1 MPVNIISVSA
11 LNRYVKSLL
20 EGDLNLA
27 SVYVRGQ
34 ISNFSGKGGHYY
46 FSLKDENAQ
55 VHAVMFRSAN
65 AKLKF
70 IPENDMSVIAQC
82 HVSMYEVRG
91 DYQIYVDDMQPD
103 GTGALAI
110 AFEQLKAKLEK
121 EGLFN
126 PEHKKEIPKFPE
138 KIGVITSKEGAAF
151 RDIIN
156 IITRRFPVADIII
169 CPVTVQGSTAAGQIA
184 DAVDLFNETGEA
196 DVLIVGRGG
205 GSIED
210 LWPFNEE
217 IVARAVYRSRI
228 PVISAVGHETDFT
241 ICDFTADLRAPTP
254 SAAAELAVPDS
265 GELNMYLSGIKRQL
279 FTSASNVVNNCKN
292 RIGTDTASLKSNSP
306 EKRIEELLYRIGILS
321 DMLNKSVS
329 GYLTAKKNRL
339 ALAAAGLD
347 ASSPVTILSKG
358 YSVVLKDNKI
368 VSKAENLSSGD
379 IFKLRFSDGEKECE
393 VLK

>member
-1 MPVNIISVSA
+1 MPVNVISVST

-20 EGDLNLA
+20 EGDSNLA

-34 ISNFSGKGGHYY
+34 ISNFSSKGGHYY

-65 AKLKF
+65 MKLIF
-70 IPENDMSVIAQC
+70 MPENDMCVIARC

-110 AFEQLKAKLEK
+110 AFEQLKTKLEK
-121 EGLFN
+121 EGLFD
-126 PEHKKEIPKFPE
+126 PEHKKDIPEFPQ
-138 KIGVITSKEGAAF
+138 KIGVVTSREGAAF

-265 GELNMYLSGIKRQL
+265 GELNIYLSGIKRQL
-279 FTSASNVVNNCKN
+279 FNSATNIVNNCKN
-292 RIGTDTASLKSNSP
+292 RIGTDAASLKSNSP
-306 EKRIEELLYRIGILS
+306 EKKIEELLYRIGILS
-321 DMLNKSVS
+321 DTLNKSVS
-329 GYLTAKKNRL
+329 GYLSAKKNSL
-339 ALAAAGLD
+339 VLAAAGLD
-347 ASSPVTILSKG
+347 ASSPVKILSKG

-368 VSKAENLSSGD
+368 VSKAGNLSSGD
-379 IFKLRFSDGEKECE
+379 IVKLRFSDGEKECE